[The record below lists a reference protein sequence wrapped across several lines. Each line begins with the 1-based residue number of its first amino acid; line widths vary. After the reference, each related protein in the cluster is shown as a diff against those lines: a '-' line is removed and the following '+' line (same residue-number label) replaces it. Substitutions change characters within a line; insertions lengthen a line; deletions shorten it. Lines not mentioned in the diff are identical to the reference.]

1 YVTREGHVEL
11 RPHTARL
18 LSCRD
23 EITQKYHCLKQIVVC
38 YNQVQCFSFTVPAA
52 DAEED
57 KEDSLLE
64 SKVKDQTCRNIKT
77 DGEQLLRLT
86 QVLLQQNPELCTR
99 EQEVMGRLL
108 QVKEEA
114 EQLRAGLNRY
124 SHLWQ
129 SDRTAVFQEFLTYG
143 KQLGAE
149 AVDAERKPP
158 TLKDFQRE
166 VAHLYTPI
174 QVLLTLSSEV
184 SQLDEVILLNGW
196 LQVDMRPFKTC
207 LLSIILDWKHMYTHR
222 LLESAT
228 NR

>member
-1 YVTREGHVEL
+1 M
-11 RPHTARL
+11 
-18 LSCRD
+18 C
-23 EITQKYHCLKQIVVC
+23 
-38 YNQVQCFSFTVPAA
+38 
-52 DAEED
+52 
-57 KEDSLLE
+57 
-64 SKVKDQTCRNIKT
+64 
-77 DGEQLLRLT
+77 
-86 QVLLQQNPELCTR
+86 
-99 EQEVMGRLL
+99 RLL

-166 VAHLYTPI
+166 I

-184 SQLDEVILLNGW
+184 SQLDEVILLKGW

-228 NR
+228 N